1 MLKNKNS
8 IIFIVNLACIN
19 GDENTVKYILKENIQ
34 AKKGDCLNIRFDKI
48 NNTYMG
54 DDFEDQIRKYPDT

>member
-19 GDENTVKYILKENIQ
+19 GDENTVKYIIKEYTQGLFIFFTCLTFISLNFTYKNI
-34 AKKGDCLNIRFDKI
+34 F
-48 NNTYMG
+48 
-54 DDFEDQIRKYPDT
+54 